1 MEMIKENLT
10 IEEMGQEVELTQLE
24 LEDFISGSENGLDLI
39 DKNNNNIIYKT
50 VDEIQNELSLD
61 EIYEVYYIEKQ
72 NSVKLLLNN
81 GHINLLIRI

>member
-1 MEMIKENLT
+1 MEMIKESLT

-24 LEDFISGSENGLDLI
+24 FEDFISGSENGLDLV
-39 DKNNNNIIYKT
+39 DENNNCIYKT
-50 VDEIQNELSLD
+50 VEQIQNLNLND
-61 EIYEVYYIEKQ
+61 IYEVYYIEKQ